1 MYTRYSL
8 CMKDPLYCTRVSTC
22 FFSVPNVVIIE
33 NKLTTYQNND
43 NIVLL
48 KPQASCTK
56 LS

>member
-8 CMKDPLYCTRVSTC
+8 CMKDPLYCTRVSIC